1 MVCHVMA
8 SALNIYCG
16 LARKNAQAVLQT
28 HAGRWLMLLLL
39 VPAER
44 GTLEK
49 KFVIVEKKGKIIS
62 FPILS
67 LKKENVASL
76 GVVRK

>member
-1 MVCHVMA
+1 
-8 SALNIYCG
+8 
-16 LARKNAQAVLQT
+16 
-28 HAGRWLMLLLL
+28 MLLLR
-39 VPAER
+39 VPPGR

-76 GVVRK
+76 AVVRK

>member
-1 MVCHVMA
+1 
-8 SALNIYCG
+8 
-16 LARKNAQAVLQT
+16 
-28 HAGRWLMLLLL
+28 MLLLL